1 MSETPSLQE
10 LIADYHHD
18 FRSVLTN
25 LTGYVDHLLE
35 GAGGP
40 LTPIQEESLQVIL
53 KNAHRLRLMADNLA
67 RATSEEGVLSVP
79 REPFDLRKVVGRSVR
94 LFALSARDAGLVL
107 DSNWEGESFV
117 VPGSELLLGSLVD
130 NLLSNAIKFTPPGGK
145 VTTLVK
151 ASKDD
156 VALVIDDTGMGI
168 PREDLSRIF
177 ERGFKGSRSGSGRRE
192 GLGLGLSICRR
203 IAEAH
208 GVRIEVESQEGRGTR
223 FQVVFPLV
231 GARSSK

>member
-1 MSETPSLQE
+1 M
-10 LIADYHHD
+10 
-18 FRSVLTN
+18 
-25 LTGYVDHLLE
+25 
-35 GAGGP
+35 
-40 LTPIQEESLQVIL
+40 
-53 KNAHRLRLMADNLA
+53 
-67 RATSEEGVLSVP
+67 
-79 REPFDLRKVVGRSVR
+79 
-94 LFALSARDAGLVL
+94 
-107 DSNWEGESFV
+107 
-117 VPGSELLLGSLVD
+117 
-130 NLLSNAIKFTPPGGK
+130 
-145 VTTLVK
+145 TTLVK